1 MQQQAP
7 LHVLVVEDEV
17 VNRDVVCHILN
28 YFGHQVSAVDS
39 GAAALSAV
47 RRASFDLVVMD
58 CRMHD
63 MDGLETTRRLRA
75 GEAGPS
81 GITVPII
88 ALTAQA
94 FAVDRDACLAVGMN
108 DFLTKPVD
116 IDHLALAIERWARRP
131 HGGQHTCP
139 THADAGPCCQ
149 PGAAPKVFDPAVL
162 AALPMVVD
170 GSQSDYGQVVL
181 DLYFK
186 SLPAQL
192 SSIQHAATSGDI
204 QTAQRTAHS
213 LKSSSAA
220 VGALAMAACAADAE
234 AHLRHGNQDM
244 SHLPSRFDMEY
255 ERLCAMLGRQPD
267 LMPESAVRPC

>member
-1 MQQQAP
+1 MQQAP

-17 VNRDVVCHILN
+17 VNRDVVCQILT

-39 GAAALSAV
+39 GPAALSAV
-47 RRASFDLVVMD
+47 RDVHYDIVVMD

-75 GEAGPS
+75 GEAGPG
-81 GITVPII
+81 GISIPII

-116 IDHLALAIERWARRP
+116 IDHLALAIERWGRHPR
-131 HGGQHTCP
+131 HGERASPAQAAAESGAH
-139 THADAGPCCQ
+139 
-149 PGAAPKVFDPAVL
+149 GAAPTVFDPSVL
-162 AALPMVVD
+162 AALPMVAD
-170 GSQSDYGQVVL
+170 GSQPDYGRIVL

-192 SSIQHAATSGDI
+192 NSIQHAASSGDT
-204 QTAQRTAHS
+204 QTVQRTAHS

-220 VGALAMAACAADAE
+220 VGAMAMAACAGDAE
-234 AHLRHGNQDM
+234 VQLRRGNHDM
-244 SHLPSRFDMEY
+244 SHLPSRFDKEY
-255 ERLCAMLGRQPD
+255 ERLCAMLGRPHA

>member
-1 MQQQAP
+1 MQQAP

-17 VNRDVVCHILN
+17 VNRDVVCQILS
-28 YFGHQVSAVDS
+28 YFGHKVHAVDS
-39 GAAALSAV
+39 GLAALGAV
-47 RRASFDLVVMD
+47 RQAHFDIVVMD

-75 GEAGPS
+75 GEAGPGGVS
-81 GITVPII
+81 IPII

-116 IDHLALAIERWARRP
+116 IDHLAQAVTRWGRRVRHDEQASPAQASAESGP
-131 HGGQHTCP
+131 HDGTS
-139 THADAGPCCQ
+139 A
-149 PGAAPKVFDPAVL
+149 VFDPTVL
-162 AALPMVVD
+162 AALPMVAD
-170 GSQSDYGQVVL
+170 GSQPAYGQVVL

-186 SLPAQL
+186 SLPAL
-192 SSIQHAATSGDI
+192 LGTIQVAASSGDI
-204 QTAQRTAHS
+204 QTVQRTAHS

-220 VGALAMAACAADAE
+220 VGAMAMAACAADAE
-234 AHLRHGNQDM
+234 THLRRGNRDI
-244 SHLPSRFDMEY
+244 SHLSRRFDMEY
-255 ERLCAMLGRQPD
+255 ERLCTMLGRAHA

>member
-17 VNRDVVCHILN
+17 VNRDMVCQILN
-28 YFGHQVSAVDS
+28 YFGHRVSAVDN
-39 GAAALSAV
+39 GAAALCAV
-47 RRASFDLVVMD
+47 REGGHDIVLMD
-58 CRMHD
+58 CRMLD

-75 GEAGPS
+75 GEGGPC
-81 GITVPII
+81 GITVPVI

-94 FAVDRDACLAVGMN
+94 FTVDRDACLAAGMN

-116 IDHLALAIERWARRP
+116 IDHLALAVERWGRHQRCREPSCTCHTDAVSAPARS
-131 HGGQHTCP
+131 TE
-139 THADAGPCCQ
+139 A
-149 PGAAPKVFDPAVL
+149 VFDQTVL

-170 GSQSDYGQVVL
+170 GSQPDYGRIVL

-192 SSIQHAATSGDI
+192 NAIEQAAGSGDM

-220 VGALAMAACAADAE
+220 VGALAMAAYAGEAE
-234 AHLRHGNQDM
+234 AQLRQGNGDM
-244 SHLPSRFDMEY
+244 SCMPTRFDVEY
-255 ERLCAMLGRQPD
+255 RRLCAMLGRLPYPIQ
-267 LMPESAVRPC
+267 ESAVRSC